1 MGAPAMLP
9 MDAEDFLVHLQVEK
23 GRSPLTLEAYRRDL
37 GRYVAFLDGRSQRTP
52 ADASAQDVS
61 DYAVSLR
68 ASGLAASSSTRM
80 LVAVRTLHRWLVA
93 EGRRDDDPTRG
104 LESQRLPE
112 PLPKALSEE
121 QIMALLDTVDAAV
134 TAARAAAVTLPDD
147 AAARRRLAAERA
159 FALRDRALLETLYGT
174 GARVS
179 EVCGLRFGDV
189 DLDGKLMRVLGKR
202 SKERVVPLG
211 RHAVRTLAEWLD
223 DGRADLSPRH
233 WRSRDDADAVFLG
246 SKGSRLTRQG
256 AWLVLSKRSAEAG
269 LATAQLSPHVLRH
282 SCATH
287 LLDHG
292 ADIRSVQELLGHASV
307 STTQRYTKVAT
318 ERLFQAYR
326 DAHPRSGAQPP
337 VAAPGGTT

>member
-1 MGAPAMLP
+1 MGATGVLP
-9 MDAEDFLVHLQVEK
+9 LEAEDFLVHLQVEK
-23 GRSPLTLEAYRRDL
+23 GRSVLTLDAYRRDL
-37 GRYVAFLDGRSQRTP
+37 GRYTAFLDGRGH
-52 ADASAQDVS
+52 DVAGATGTDVA
-61 DYAVSLR
+61 DYARSLR
-68 ASGLAASSSTRM
+68 AAGLAASSSTRM
-80 LVAVRTLHRWLVA
+80 MVSVRTLHRWLAA
-93 EGRRDDDPTRG
+93 EGRRHDDPTLG
-104 LESQRLPE
+104 VENPRLAE

-121 QIMALLDTVDAAV
+121 QVMALLETLEAAV
-134 TAARAAAVTLPDD
+134 EATRAAAATTPDD
-147 AAARRRLAAERA
+147 AAARRRLGTDRA

-189 DLDGKLMRVLGKR
+189 DLDGRLMRVLGKR
-202 SKERVVPLG
+202 AKERVVPLG
-211 RHAVRTLAEWLD
+211 RHAVRTLGEWLD
-223 DGRADLSPRH
+223 DGRDDLAPAR

-246 SKGSRLTRQG
+246 SKGTRLTRQG

-326 DAHPRSGAQPP
+326 DAHPRSGATPHAGVSRP
-337 VAAPGGTT
+337 T